1 MRRLATCGGEGP
13 AIGVLSLARFLEVVL
28 AGSVPPAPEFGQV
41 LPIAP
46 SQAVVDF
53 LASRRSASAMS
64 LTAPGPDDAELAD
77 LLRLAAR
84 VPDHGK
90 LAPWRFVI
98 LRGAAKDAF
107 AEQITALADSQANPA
122 KANAALR
129 KLTRPPVA
137 VAVISRHIPG
147 EIPEWEQRQSASAV
161 CQLMLLA
168 AAAMGWGANWITD
181 WYAYDPRAKAILGLT
196 ESELV
201 AGFLYLGT
209 STEPPQERVRPDVA
223 AITREWSA
231 D

>member
-1 MRRLATCGGEGP
+1 
-13 AIGVLSLARFLEVVL
+13 LEVVL
-28 AGSVPPAPEFGQV
+28 AGSIPPAPEFGEV
-41 LPIAP
+41 LPIEP
-46 SQAVVDF
+46 SQAVLDF
-53 LASRRSASAMS
+53 LAKRRSASAMS

-90 LAPWRFVI
+90 LSPWRFVI
-98 LRGAAKDAF
+98 LRGPAKDAF
-107 AEQITALADSQANPA
+107 AEKITALADSQANPV

-137 VAVISRHIPG
+137 VAVISRFIPG

-161 CQLMLLA
+161 CQQMLLA

-181 WYAYDPRAKAILGLT
+181 WYSYDPRARDILGVADG
-196 ESELV
+196 ELV

-209 STEPPQERVRPDVA
+209 STEAPQERVRPDVA
-223 AITREWSA
+223 AITTEWPA
-231 D
+231 G

>member
-1 MRRLATCGGEGP
+1 MT
-13 AIGVLSLARFLEVVL
+13 
-28 AGSVPPAPEFGQV
+28 GSVPPAPEFGQA
-41 LPIAP
+41 LPIEP
-46 SQAVVDF
+46 SPAVLEF
-53 LASRRSASAMS
+53 LAKRRSASAMT
-64 LTAPGPDDAELAD
+64 LAAPGPDDAQLAD

-90 LAPWRFVI
+90 LSPWRFVI
-98 LRGAAKDAF
+98 LRGPAKDAF
-107 AEQITALADSQANPA
+107 AEQITALADSQANPV

-129 KLTRPPVA
+129 KLTRPPVC

-161 CQLMLLA
+161 CQQMLLA

-181 WYAYDPRAKAILGLT
+181 WYSYDPRAKQILGLT
-196 ESELV
+196 DRELV

-209 STEPPQERVRPDVA
+209 STEDPLERVRPDVA
-223 AITREWSA
+223 ALTTEWSA

>member
-1 MRRLATCGGEGP
+1 M
-13 AIGVLSLARFLEVVL
+13 
-28 AGSVPPAPEFGQV
+28 AGSVPPSPEFGET
-41 LPIAP
+41 LPI
-46 SQAVVDF
+46 QASPEVLAF
-53 LASRRSASAMS
+53 LARRRSASAMT
-64 LTAPGPDDAELAD
+64 LTEPGPGDAELAD

-98 LRGAAKDAF
+98 LRGPAKAAF
-107 AEQITALADSQANPA
+107 ADRVTALADSQANPA

-161 CQLMLLA
+161 CQQLLLA

-181 WYAYDPRAKAILGLT
+181 WYSYDPRATAILGLG
-196 ESELV
+196 EGELV

-209 STEPPQERVRPDVA
+209 ATEPPQERARPDVTT
-223 AITREWSA
+223 ITTEWSA

>member
-1 MRRLATCGGEGP
+1 MT
-13 AIGVLSLARFLEVVL
+13 
-28 AGSVPPAPEFGQV
+28 GSVPPAPLFGDV
-41 LPIAP
+41 LPIEA
-46 SQAVVDF
+46 SSAVVDF
-53 LASRRSASAMS
+53 LAKRRSASAMT
-64 LTAPGPDDAELAD
+64 LTAPGPDAAQLTE

-90 LAPWRFVI
+90 LSPWRFVI

-107 AEQITALADSQANPA
+107 AEKITALADRQANPV

-137 VAVISRHIPG
+137 VAVISRYIPG

-161 CQLMLLA
+161 CQQMLLA

-181 WYAYDPRAKAILGLT
+181 WYAYDPRAKQILGLAGG
-196 ESELV
+196 ELV
-201 AGFLYLGT
+201 AGFLYLGA
-209 STEPPQERVRPDVA
+209 STEAPQERVRPDVA
-223 AITREWSA
+223 AITTEWSA